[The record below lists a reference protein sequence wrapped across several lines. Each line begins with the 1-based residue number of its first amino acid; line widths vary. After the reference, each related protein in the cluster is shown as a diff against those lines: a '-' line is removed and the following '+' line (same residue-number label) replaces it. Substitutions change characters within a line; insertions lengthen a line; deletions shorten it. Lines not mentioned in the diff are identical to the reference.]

1 MLAANIWHWWIGV
14 IMAVGAGVGVLALI
28 AGYLKFVTS
37 QRYPGG
43 KRNREQEL

>member
-14 IMAVGAGVGVLALI
+14 IMAFAAGAAVLGLVAQ
-28 AGYLKFVTS
+28 YLQKVTA

-43 KRNREQEL
+43 KRHREQEL